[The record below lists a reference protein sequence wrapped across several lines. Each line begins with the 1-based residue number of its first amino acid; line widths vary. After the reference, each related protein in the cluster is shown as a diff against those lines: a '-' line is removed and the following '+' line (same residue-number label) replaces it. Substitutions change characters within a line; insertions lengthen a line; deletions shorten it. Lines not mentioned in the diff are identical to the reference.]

1 MPFDPFTIALVA
13 LLAVFVIYSWRSGRK
28 RKAALAEQQA
38 AIKPGVEIMTSFGL
52 FGTLISIDEITNV
65 AEVETSPGTI
75 VRVHRQTVTKVVT
88 QTDSDEPRSVEE
100 AMARA
105 NAEAEAAEKATEP
118 KSKKAVPVAD
128 VEFAE
133 PVVEAPKKPV
143 RRTAKKTG
151 E

>member
-1 MPFDPFTIALVA
+1 MEFDFFTLALVA

-52 FGTLISIDEITNV
+52 FGTLVSIDELTNV
-65 AEVETSPGTI
+65 AEVETSPGTV

-88 QTDSDEPRSVEE
+88 PEDSSEPRSVEE

-105 NAEAEAAEKATEP
+105 NAEAEAAEKAEEL
-118 KSKKAVPVAD
+118 KNSKAVPAVEAEAVDGVVA
-128 VEFAE
+128 
-133 PVVEAPKKPV
+133 APKKPV